1 MLLNYLKVSWRF
13 LSRNKAYTFINI
25 SGLGIGFSVALMLL
39 IYVWHQLSYDRF
51 HERGDHIYRMTI
63 EGTMADGQIMSSA
76 VTMGQIAE
84 LVMEQI
90 PEVEMAMRARAQSNQ
105 EVFVAEKRFAGEV
118 VLFADSVF
126 FQMFSFPLTAG
137 NPKEALN
144 KPFTVVLSED
154 AAYRFFGTTDVLEEI
169 ITINSL
175 DYRISGIMQNMPA
188 NSHLQASIIA
198 SFTSMIRPG
207 FNWIERDGVS
217 FPTYILVREDSC
229 HEEFTEK
236 TLALADEYT
245 NDLFR
250 PMGFSIVHGVQPLN
264 RIYLHS
270 RFSMAMEE
278 TGDIRNVY
286 VFSLLTVFIILIA
299 VFNFV
304 NLMTAQSE
312 KRAREIGLRKV
323 VGAGKPDLIR
333 QFIGESVLISL
344 LAFALALVL
353 NEILIGPF
361 STMLGEEFNLIYRQ
375 QPLAFLGILGFV
387 IIIGIFAGIYPAFYL
402 SHYQPAVVLKGGYQG
417 YGSPNVFRKILAGLQ
432 FAISIFLI
440 ASLLLVQKQVSFMK
454 HKELGFDREGVIT
467 LRNLTPRHHE
477 SYNVLV
483 SEIKQHPGVVQV
495 TASQRIP
502 GQTRS
507 VQNAYRRNQDPS
519 TAIMIHENRIQH
531 GYLETFG
538 MRLIQGRDF
547 DPELQ
552 TDRDAI
558 IINETAAK
566 KLGLEEPVGEDIFVW
581 SHGGRIIGVVADFNF
596 RSLHHEIDPAAFT
609 MYATYFHY
617 ISVRFK
623 PGHMREVM
631 EHTQRVLETADPNYV
646 FDYLF
651 ADQLFEQMYRQ
662 EERINQMITAAAILA
677 IIISFMGLYALTS
690 FTVARKVKEIGVRK
704 TFGASTSRIVF
715 ALMGELAR
723 WLLAGAIVALPFSW
737 LVVGNW
743 LRNFAFRIELSQQ
756 WHLFVIAVL
765 LAGMVG
771 VLAMVYQ
778 SVLAARANPIDS
790 LRAE

>member
-13 LSRNKAYTFINI
+13 LTRNKAYAFINI
-25 SGLGIGFSVALMLL
+25 TGLGIGFSVALMLL

-51 HERGDHIYRMTI
+51 HEHGDRIYRITI
-63 EGTMADGQIMSSA
+63 EGTMADGQVMSSA
-76 VTMGQIAE
+76 VAMGQIAE

-90 PEVEMAMRARAQSNQ
+90 PEIEMAMRARTQSNQ
-105 EVFVAEKRFAGEV
+105 EVYVAEKRFAGEV

-137 NPKEALN
+137 NPKEVLN
-144 KPFTVVLSED
+144 KPFTVVLSEEV
-154 AAYRFFGTTDVLEEI
+154 AYRFFGTTDVLDEM

-175 DYRISGIMQNMPA
+175 DYRISGIMKNIPA
-188 NSHLQASIIA
+188 NSHLQAGIIA

-250 PMGFSIVHGVQPLN
+250 PMGFSIVHGVQPLS

-286 VFSLLTVFIILIA
+286 VFSLLTLFIILIA

-323 VGAGKPDLIR
+323 IGAGKPDLIR

-344 LAFALALVL
+344 LALALALVL

-361 STMLGEEFNLIYRQ
+361 SSMLGEQFDLIYRQ
-375 QPLAFLGILGFV
+375 QPLAFLGIVGFV
-387 IIIGIFAGIYPAFYL
+387 IIIGILAGIYPAFYL

-417 YGSPNVFRKILAGLQ
+417 HGGPNVFRKILAGLQ

-454 HKELGFDREGVIT
+454 HKELGFEREGVIT

-477 SYNVLV
+477 SYNVLA
-483 SEIKQHPGVVQV
+483 SELKQHPGVVQV
-495 TASQRIP
+495 TASQSIP

-507 VQNAYRRNQDPS
+507 VQNAYRRHQDPS
-519 TAIMIHENRIQH
+519 TAIMIHENRIQP

-547 DPELQ
+547 DPEMQ

-566 KLGLEEPVGEDIFVW
+566 KLGLEDPVGEDIFVW
-581 SHGGRIIGVVADFNF
+581 RHEGRIIGVVADFNF
-596 RSLHHEIDPAAFT
+596 RSLHHEIDPMAFT
-609 MYATYFHY
+609 MYASSFHY
-617 ISVRFK
+617 ISVRYR
-623 PGHMREVM
+623 PGQIREVM
-631 EHTQRVLETADPNYV
+631 DYAQQVLETADPNYV

-662 EERINQMITAAAILA
+662 EERINQMISTAAILA

-690 FTVARKVKEIGVRK
+690 FTVAGKVKEIGVRK
-704 TFGASTSRIVF
+704 TFGASTTSIVL
-715 ALMGELAR
+715 ALMGELSR
-723 WLLAGAIVALPFSW
+723 WLVAGALIALPLSW

-743 LRNFAFRIELSQQ
+743 LRNFAFRIELSEQ
-756 WHLFVIAVL
+756 WHLFVLAVV

-771 VLAMVYQ
+771 MFAMVYQ
-778 SVLAARANPIDS
+778 SVLAAKANPIDS